1 MSFHK
6 PPLLILRIAPIT
18 YLCIIGVIAFITLI
32 FLYKNFYLT
41 IAQVETVAQ
50 LERTVA
56 RERLNI
62 KIWNTLIQER
72 FNKLTTHDKIQES
85 SIRDPFIPL

>member
-1 MSFHK
+1 MPPHK
-6 PPLLILRIAPIT
+6 PPLLILRVAPIT
-18 YLCIIGVIAFITLI
+18 YLCVVVIMVIITLI

-56 RERLNI
+56 RERLNMNL
-62 KIWNTLIQER
+62 WDTLLEER
-72 FNKLTTHDKIQES
+72 LLKLTIHDTVNES
-85 SIRDPFIPL
+85 ESRDPFIPL